1 VGTPIHMWLAYPVL
15 VVLAGVAFGFGAFP
29 VGIIFVVALIVLL
42 GLRLGSQAKT
52 RRIGR
57 DTGGASGVPSTTE
70 ASYQPQG
77 DPRRSGS

>member
-1 VGTPIHMWLAYPVL
+1 MWLAYPVL

-57 DTGGASGVPSTTE
+57 DTGGAASGVPSTSE
-70 ASYQPQG
+70 ASYQPQS
-77 DPRRSGS
+77 DPRRSGT